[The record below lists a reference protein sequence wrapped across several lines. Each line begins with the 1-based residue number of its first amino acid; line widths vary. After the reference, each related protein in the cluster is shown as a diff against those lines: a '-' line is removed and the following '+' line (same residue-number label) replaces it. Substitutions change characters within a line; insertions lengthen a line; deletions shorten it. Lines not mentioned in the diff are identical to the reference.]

1 MRNKNKEKVFLS
13 IGRLEP
19 KVEEVINAANINIV
33 DYEDN
38 INLIYDVLDI
48 IDIDVLILNRLLDD
62 SGDVLVN
69 IAAKAKGKGV
79 KVIILLEELESSKE
93 RKLITRLI
101 NENVT
106 SFIKFSEV
114 TKKKIEKTV
123 KNYPKEFDFK
133 IFSKSKVEVK
143 YKEVIRTV
151 FKEVIAVYSPLS
163 QGSSVIASHLAMSIA
178 KTQKCRVCLVDFN
191 PLKPALKKIFNRD
204 FDNTVVNVFNSL
216 ERDTLTNEKLEG
228 FLTTSKEQKN
238 LDILAGFYDINEYY
252 TLANSN
258 VFPKYINQVIE
269 KLKFLYDYVIVDTHS
284 WYDIYTTNEVLAK
297 ADRVIVPIYGN
308 IFDIEEINRYIS
320 TFEKYGDFDTRKFF
334 FIVNRY
340 SGEDLTFIEIESK
353 LKGQII
359 GYISEH
365 KDYMRGN
372 AFENKRIMNEYIS
385 ILKFL
390 GLNAEKKLLF
400 TERLFNKGKKTIIL
414 EGNE

>member
-19 KVEEVINAANINIV
+19 KVEEAINSANINIV

-38 INLIYDVLDI
+38 IHLIYDVLDI
-48 IDIDVLILNRLLDD
+48 VDIDVLILNRLLDD
-62 SGDVLVN
+62 SGDIIVK
-69 IAAKAKGKGV
+69 IAGKAKEKGV
-79 KVIILLEELESSKE
+79 KIIVLLEELESSTE

-106 SFIKFSEV
+106 SFIRFSEV

-163 QGSSVIASHLAMSIA
+163 QGSSIIASHLAMSIA
-178 KTQKCRVCLVDFN
+178 KTQNCRVCLVDFN
-191 PLKPALKKIFNRD
+191 PLKPGFKKIFRRD
-204 FDNTVVNVFNSL
+204 FDNTIVNVFHSL
-216 ERDTLTNEKLEG
+216 ERDTLSNEKLEG

-258 VFPKYINQVIE
+258 VFPKYIGQVIE
-269 KLKFLYDYVIVDTHS
+269 KLKFLYDYVIIDTHS
-284 WYDIYTTNEVLAK
+284 WYDIYTTNEALIK
-297 ADRVIVPIYGN
+297 ADKVIVPVYGN
-308 IFDIEEINRYIS
+308 IYDIEETNRFINTS
-320 TFEKYGDFDTRKFF
+320 EKYGDFDIRKFLF
-334 FIVNRY
+334 VINRY

-365 KDYMRGN
+365 KEYRRGN
-372 AFENKRIMNEYIS
+372 AFESKKIMNEYIS

-400 TERLFNKGKKTIIL
+400 TERLFNKDKKARAL